1 MKVFAEARSV
11 RPSPFR
17 SPAATEKF
25 SVKGGI
31 TAESSPQAPS
41 AKTTHMAIKIRAE
54 ERIGEFARV
63 TLREGRNRLTLMVIP
78 RLDGYPSVL

>member
-1 MKVFAEARSV
+1 MKVFAEARSG

-17 SPAATEKF
+17 SPAATEKV

-31 TAESSPQAPS
+31 TAELSPQAPS
-41 AKTTHMAIKIRAE
+41 AKTAHMAIKIRAE

-63 TLREGRNRLTLMVIP
+63 TLREVMSCWTLMVIS
-78 RLDGYPSVL
+78 RLDENPSAH